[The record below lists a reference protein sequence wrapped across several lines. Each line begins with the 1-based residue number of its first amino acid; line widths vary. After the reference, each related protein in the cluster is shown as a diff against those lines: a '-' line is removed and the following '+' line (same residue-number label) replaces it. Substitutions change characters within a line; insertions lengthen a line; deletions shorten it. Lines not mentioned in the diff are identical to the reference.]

1 MEIGSSRRGPRSDRE
16 DDMEG
21 MLRRAARDLR
31 RPVLAMALVMA
42 AMFAGVF
49 TMSIVKERMLSSSV
63 AERKEG
69 AARKVPDHV
78 IRHLVEEE

>member
-1 MEIGSSRRGPRSDRE
+1 
-16 DDMEG
+16 
-21 MLRRAARDLR
+21 
-31 RPVLAMALVMA
+31 MALVMA